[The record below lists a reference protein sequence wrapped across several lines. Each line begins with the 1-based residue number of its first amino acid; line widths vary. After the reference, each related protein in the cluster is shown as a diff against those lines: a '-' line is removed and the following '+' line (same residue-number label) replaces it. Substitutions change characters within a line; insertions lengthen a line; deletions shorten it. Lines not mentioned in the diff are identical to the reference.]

1 MLIERVVQRIKNTLH
16 ITDEEIEHEL
26 MPEILSAIEDMQRVG
41 VTAADIGSNSGLIIK
56 CVELYVKWQIDYL
69 GQAERFQKN
78 YERLRDS
85 LSQGS
90 DYNSES

>member
-1 MLIERVVQRIKNTLH
+1 MLEQMLEQIKNAVH
-16 ITDEEIEHEL
+16 ITDNDMEQEL
-26 MPEILSAIEDMQRVG
+26 LSDIFSALEDMRRVG
-41 VTAADIGSNSGLIIK
+41 VTAANNDTTSPLMIK

-69 GQAERFQKN
+69 GQAERFQKH

>member
-1 MLIERVVQRIKNTLH
+1 MLEQIKNAVH
-16 ITDEEIEHEL
+16 ITDNDMEQEL
-26 MPEILSAIEDMQRVG
+26 LSDIFSALEDMRRVG
-41 VTAADIGSNSGLIIK
+41 VTAANNDTTSPLMIK

-69 GQAERFQKN
+69 GQAERFQKH

>member
-1 MLIERVVQRIKNTLH
+1 MLEQMLEQIKNAVH
-16 ITDEEIEHEL
+16 ITDNDMEQEL
-26 MPEILSAIEDMQRVG
+26 LSDIFPALEDMRRVG
-41 VTAADIGSNSGLIIK
+41 VTAANNDTTSPLMIK

-69 GQAERFQKN
+69 GQAERFQKH